1 MVSRPGSWCHGLVR
15 GAPSA
20 TLCPDCAF
28 PCSRA
33 PGRGLRTLAQTPPQP
48 GGGLPERVCPVEPFS
63 IVPRRLAGGL
73 VPRLPSC
80 DVTEKRSLRLPH
92 RTDCAFPCSRAPGRG
107 LRTLAQTPRQPGGGL
122 LGRICPVEPF
132 SIVPRSLAGGFWSR
146 AVTRTPEAR
155 NRVAA
160 TDKPSYIRKVTVK

>member
-1 MVSRPGSWCHGLVR
+1 MVSRPGSGCHGLVR

-28 PCSRA
+28 PCSRT
-33 PGRGLRTLAQTPPQP
+33 PGRGLRTPAQTPRQA

-63 IVPRRLAGGL
+63 IVPRSLAGGL
-73 VPRLPSC
+73 VPRLPGG
-80 DVTEKRSLRLPH
+80 DVTERRILH
-92 RTDCAFPCSRAPGRG
+92 DAGAADCAFPCSRAPGRG
-107 LRTLAQTPRQPGGGL
+107 LRTPAQPPAAWRG
-122 LGRICPVEPF
+122 V
-132 SIVPRSLAGGFWSR
+132 WSR